1 MPKKLSKKPSSL
13 EDEIDKILQKKGVGK
28 ARSSELRPTREWG
41 PRELAYTRYPLLPK
55 DLFQIWL
62 EILNKVGDLP
72 ATEFRDDVTELR
84 QEIDTLRMT
93 VHSLTQELA
102 FSKRRIDELSEKV
115 DKIYPPVETNT
126 IAEACKAYV
135 KMVSGIDIVQKVF
148 LIETMDVATIWTI
161 IDAPPFEDSLRAPI
175 YDAQLHILGMFRD
188 HVPLDFN
195 VLNVSELS
203 ENQEPNNI
211 IPVNAKLVWER

>member
-28 ARSSELRPTREWG
+28 ARSSELRSTREWG

-126 IAEACKAYV
+126 VAKLCEAYLKI
-135 KMVSGIDIVQKVF
+135 VSSIDMAKKV
-148 LIETMDVATIWTI
+148 LVAETMDVATIWTI
-161 IDAPPFEDSLRAPI
+161 IDAPPFEDSLRTPI
-175 YDAQLHILGMFRD
+175 CDAQLRILSMLKEQIS
-188 HVPLDFN
+188 LDFN

-203 ENQEPNNI
+203 ENQQPDDI
-211 IPVNAKLVWER
+211 IPVNAKLIWER